1 MLPFRF
7 LIIFLLIS
15 AFAYAQHPTDTVLA
29 RQYYQT
35 ADSLAEHGQYGE
47 ANNLLRKAQHIY
59 QSARS
64 WKKYVACLNSIAYNL
79 WPVANYDSAMAVAK
93 RALLLSEE
101 HLGFDHPEAARA
113 HDVLGIVQ
121 LYAGQFKKALN
132 HWKSSLQI
140 REKHYQA
147 NHPKIADSYEFIGVA
162 YHQMEKYDQAL
173 TYHQKSL
180 AIRRKVY
187 PANNT
192 SLADNY
198 DNIKDIHEI
207 RGAYDLALN
216 YLQQAHSI
224 RKEVYEETHPLI
236 ATTYNELGMLY
247 YRMGSY
253 NQALVYFQRAIVIQK
268 ELFGERHPDVLTSYN
283 NIGLA
288 YDGQGSSDSALFYYQ
303 KSLSITET
311 MFGRSHFSLA
321 PTLNNI
327 GIAYEK
333 QGKYRRAVTYYQEA
347 SAILE
352 KTFGKVHSFR
362 AAIFRSIGYLYH
374 KQQEYTTALTYYQRS
389 FAANNAIV
397 GEASLFTNPGIE
409 RYLDGKMLLYTLNSK
424 AETLTA
430 LGLDSVTYSTYLL
443 ADSLINQLRYSYSS
457 HGDKVSLSR
466 IAKQIYEGGIQA
478 SLQRHQIAQDSQ
490 YLHTAFFLSEKSKA
504 AVLADELSLREAN
517 RFGQI
522 PDSLLALETSL
533 KDQRALYQS
542 QLGSSDS
549 STYKNKLFDTNQS
562 YDSLIRT
569 LEIQYPNYYRLKYAT
584 RTATIPDIQ
593 SQLASDEAVVSY
605 FMGDSTYYAFA
616 ITADQFRVV
625 PLLVDTVLSK
635 QIVSLRQVPQQDS
648 VFTTYHHIAYDLY
661 RQLVAPVVVDTSFAT
676 IKKLTI
682 VPDGELGYLPF
693 DLLLTKSFS
702 SKSNYASLPYL
713 LKDYT
718 IRYGYSATW
727 LFHPFSRPKS
737 PATNQYIA
745 FAPHYPATTSDT
757 MQQLAFGRFR
767 DQVAPLRWNLQE
779 VESIGQHLSGV
790 GYSHQAAVERRFK
803 EEAKQYRIVHLA
815 MHALVDDQ
823 NPMDSRLV
831 FSQDTADT
839 TEDGYL
845 NAYELYDM
853 EIPADLVVLS
863 ACETGYG
870 KLERGEGIMSLARAF
885 AYAGCPSIVMSHWLV
900 DDKSSA
906 QLMDYLY
913 RYLSE
918 GLPKDEALRQAK
930 LAYLETASVQKAHPF
945 FWANFVLIGDAEP
958 IVESPISRKGWLFT
972 IAIGLLL
979 LSAIYLYLRRRQL
992 TSSFV

>member
-7 LIIFLLIS
+7 LIIFLSIS
-15 AFAYAQHPTDTVLA
+15 ASAYAQHPTDTVLA

-35 ADSLAEHGQYGE
+35 ADSLAEHGRYGE

-64 WKKYVACLNSIAYNL
+64 WEKYVACLNSIAYNL

-101 HLGFDHPEAARA
+101 HLGLDHPEAARA

-132 HWKSSLQI
+132 HWQTALQV

-147 NHPKIADSYEFIGVA
+147 SHPKIADSYEFIGVA
-162 YHQMEKYDQAL
+162 YHQMENYDQAL

-224 RKEVYEETHPLI
+224 RKEMYEETHPLI

-311 MFGRSHFSLA
+311 MFGRLHFSLA

-347 SAILE
+347 LAILE

-389 FAANNAIV
+389 FAANNAIL

-457 HGDKVSLSR
+457 HVDKVSLSR

-478 SLQRHQIAQDSQ
+478 SLQRYQIAQDSQ

-562 YDSLIRT
+562 YDSLIKV

-616 ITADQFRVV
+616 ITSEHFQVV
-625 PLLVDTVLSK
+625 PLLVDTLLSK
-635 QIVSLRQVPQQDS
+635 RITSLRQVLSTDSIAPGEYQQ
-648 VFTTYHHIAYDLY
+648 TAYELY
-661 RQLVAPVVVDTSFAT
+661 RQLLAPVVANSAFASV
-676 IKKLTI
+676 KKLTI
-682 VPDGELGYLPF
+682 IPDGVLGYLPF
-693 DLLLTKSFS
+693 ELLLTQPLATETE
-702 SKSNYASLPYL
+702 YATLPYL
-713 LKDYT
+713 LHDYT

-745 FAPHYPATTSDT
+745 FAPHYPATVSDSV
-757 MQQLAFGRFR
+757 QQLAFGRFR
-767 DQVAPLRWNLQE
+767 DQVAPLRWNQQE

-790 GYSHQAAVERRFK
+790 GYTQQAAVERRFK
-803 EEAKQYRIVHLA
+803 EEVKQYRIVHLA

-839 TEDGYL
+839 LEDGYL

-853 EIPADLVVLS
+853 EIPAELVVLS

-900 DDKSSA
+900 DDRASA
-906 QLMDYLY
+906 QLMNYFY
-913 RYLSE
+913 RYLSD
-918 GLPKDEALRQAK
+918 GLPKDEALRQTK
-930 LAYLETASVQKAHPF
+930 LAYLEMASVQKTHPF
-945 FWANFVLIGDAEP
+945 FWANFVLVGDANP
-958 IVESPISRKGWLFT
+958 IIDSPTSRKGWLYG

-979 LSAIYLYLRRRQL
+979 LSVIYLYWRRL
-992 TSSFV
+992 TSSSN

>member
-7 LIIFLLIS
+7 LIIFLSIS
-15 AFAYAQHPTDTVLA
+15 ASAYAQHPTDTVLA

-79 WPVANYDSAMAVAK
+79 WPVAEYDSATLIAQQ
-93 RALLLSEE
+93 ALQMSEQ
-101 HLGFDHPEAARA
+101 HLEDKHPEMARA
-113 HDVLGIVQ
+113 YDVLGIVQ
-121 LYAGQFKKALN
+121 LYTGQLKNALT
-132 HWKSSLQI
+132 HWQSALKI
-140 REKHYQA
+140 RETYYQSD
-147 NHPKIADSYEFIGVA
+147 HPKIADSYEYLGVA
-162 YHQMEKYDQAL
+162 YHLMQQYDEAL
-173 TYHQKSL
+173 IYHQKSL
-180 AIRRKVY
+180 AIRKSAY
-187 PANNT
+187 APDHPL
-192 SLADNY
+192 LADNY
-198 DNIKDIHEI
+198 DNIKDVYQAK
-207 RGAYDLALN
+207 GAHDQALS
-216 YLQQAHSI
+216 YLQRAYAI
-224 RKEVYEETHPLI
+224 RKRLFKETHPLI
-236 ATTYNELGMLY
+236 ATCYNE
-247 YRMGSY
+247 MGTIYLNKEDHS
-253 NQALVYFQRAIVIQK
+253 QALVYFQKAIIVQRK
-268 ELFGERHPDVLTSYN
+268 LFGENHPDVSTSYN
-283 NIGLA
+283 NIGLT
-288 YDGQGSSDSALFYYQ
+288 YSMQGNFNLALLNYQ
-303 KSLSITET
+303 KSLNIFKKV
-311 MFGRSHFSLA
+311 FGELHPNLA
-321 PTLNNI
+321 ATYNNI
-327 GIAYEK
+327 GVAYE
-333 QGKYRRAVTYYQEA
+333 GKGDYDQALANYQMILAVLNNQ
-347 SAILE
+347 LE
-352 KTFGKVHSFR
+352 GPHSMK
-362 AAIFRSIGYLYH
+362 ATTLKSIGYLYH
-374 KQQEYTTALTYYQRS
+374 KRNEYLSALPYYQQS
-389 FAANNAIV
+389 IAANNAV
-397 GEASLFTNPGIE
+397 LNDTGLYTNPTIKQ
-409 RYLDGKMLLYTLNSK
+409 YFNGKILLYTLKSK
-424 AETLTA
+424 AETLFA
-430 LGLDSVTYSTYLL
+430 LGLDSIAYTTYLL
-443 ADSLINQLRYSYSS
+443 ADSLVDQLRYSYPVRD
-457 HGDKVSLSR
+457 DKVSVGQ
-466 IAKQIYEGGIQA
+466 IAKQVYEGAIQTA
-478 SLQRHQIAQDSQ
+478 LQKYQIAQDSQ

-522 PDSLLALETSL
+522 PDSLLVLETSL

-549 STYKNKLFDTNQS
+549 SIYKNKLFDTNQS
-562 YDSLIRT
+562 YDSLIKV

-616 ITADQFRVV
+616 ITSEHFQVV
-625 PLLVDTVLSK
+625 PLLVDTLLSK
-635 QIVSLRQVPQQDS
+635 RITSLRQVLSTDSIAPSEYQQ
-648 VFTTYHHIAYDLY
+648 TAYELY
-661 RQLVAPVVVDTSFAT
+661 RQLLAPVVANGAFASV
-676 IKKLTI
+676 KKLTI
-682 VPDGELGYLPF
+682 IPDGVLGYLPF
-693 DLLLTKSFS
+693 ELLLTQPLAAETE
-702 SKSNYASLPYL
+702 YATLPYL
-713 LKDYT
+713 LHDYT

-745 FAPHYPATTSDT
+745 FAPHYPATVSDSV
-757 MQQLAFGRFR
+757 QQLAFGRFR
-767 DQVAPLRWNLQE
+767 DQVAPLRWNQQE

-790 GYSHQAAVERRFK
+790 GYTQQAAVERRFK

-839 TEDGYL
+839 LEDGYL

-853 EIPADLVVLS
+853 EIPAELVVLS

-900 DDKSSA
+900 DDKASA
-906 QLMDYLY
+906 QLMDHFY

-930 LAYLETASVQKAHPF
+930 LAYLEMASVQKTHPF
-945 FWANFVLIGDAEP
+945 FWANFVLVGDANP
-958 IVESPISRKGWLFT
+958 IIDSPTSRKGWLYG

-979 LSAIYLYLRRRQL
+979 LSVIYLYWRRL
-992 TSSFV
+992 TSSSN